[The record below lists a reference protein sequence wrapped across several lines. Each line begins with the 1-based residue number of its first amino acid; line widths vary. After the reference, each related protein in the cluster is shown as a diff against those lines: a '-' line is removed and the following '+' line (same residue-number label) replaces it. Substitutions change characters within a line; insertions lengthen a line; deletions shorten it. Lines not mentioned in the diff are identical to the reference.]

1 MGIEYRN
8 YNLGDEIT
16 PLVKTM
22 SQEAINDFEG
32 SAGVKHPTQFTD
44 TEFAQERLG
53 TAGTIA
59 SGRMSVTFCLEL
71 MRRNFGADSFNR
83 TGMVDLRN
91 LLPVRPGNTITF
103 TGKIIDIARE
113 ANGNKVTVE
122 INATNDDG
130 NLTGVGKGSVIVPSG
145 YFAPEE

>member
-1 MGIEYRN
+1 MGIEYRS

-16 PLVKTM
+16 PLIKTM

-32 SAGVKHPTQFTD
+32 CAGVKHPTQFTD

-91 LLPVRPGNTITF
+91 LRPVRPGNTITF
-103 TGKIIDIARE
+103 TGKIIDISRE
-113 ANGNKVTVE
+113 ANGNKITVE
-122 INATNDDG
+122 INATNDEG

>member
-1 MGIEYRN
+1 MGIEYRS

-16 PLVKTM
+16 PLIKTM

-91 LLPVRPGNTITF
+91 LRPVRPGNTITF
-103 TGKIIDIARE
+103 TGKIIDISRE
-113 ANGNKVTVE
+113 ANGYKITVE
-122 INATNDDG
+122 INATNDEG

>member
-1 MGIEYRN
+1 MGIEYRS

-83 TGMVDLRN
+83 RGMVDLRN
-91 LLPVRPGNTITF
+91 LRPVRPGNTITF
-103 TGKIIDIARE
+103 TGKIIDISRE

-122 INATNDDG
+122 INATNDEG

>member
-1 MGIEYRN
+1 MGIEYRS

-16 PLVKTM
+16 PLIKTM

-91 LLPVRPGNTITF
+91 LRPVRPGNTITF
-103 TGKIIDIARE
+103 TGKIIDISRE
-113 ANGNKVTVE
+113 ANGNKITVE
-122 INATNDDG
+122 INATNDEG
-130 NLTGVGKGSVIVPSG
+130 NLTGVGKGSGIVPSG

>member
-1 MGIEYRN
+1 MGVEYRN
-8 YNLGDEIT
+8 YNLGDDIT
-16 PLVKTM
+16 PLVKSM
-22 SQEAINDFEG
+22 SQEAINNFEG

-71 MRRNFGADSFNR
+71 MRRNFGDDSLNR

-91 LLPVRPGNTITF
+91 LRPVRPGNTITF
-103 TGKIIDIARE
+103 TGKIIDISRE
-113 ANGNKVTVE
+113 ANGNKITVE
-122 INATNDDG
+122 INATNDEG

>member
-1 MGIEYRN
+1 MGIEYRS

-16 PLVKTM
+16 PLIKTM

-91 LLPVRPGNTITF
+91 LRPVRPGNTITF
-103 TGKIIDIARE
+103 TGKIIDISRE
-113 ANGNKVTVE
+113 ANGNKITVE
-122 INATNDDG
+122 INATNDEG
-130 NLTGVGKGSVIVPSG
+130 NLTGVGKGSMIVPSG

>member
-1 MGIEYRN
+1 MGIEYRS

-16 PLVKTM
+16 PLIKTM

-71 MRRNFGADSFNR
+71 MRRNFGADSFGKYSGR
-83 TGMVDLRN
+83 SSFTQVLDEVVKAADLNEQQLARLIKSFHEN
-91 LLPVRPGNTITF
+91 DLL
-103 TGKIIDIARE
+103 D
-113 ANGNKVTVE
+113 
-122 INATNDDG
+122 
-130 NLTGVGKGSVIVPSG
+130 
-145 YFAPEE
+145 

>member
-1 MGIEYRN
+1 MGIEYRS

-16 PLVKTM
+16 PLIKTM

-91 LLPVRPGNTITF
+91 LRPVRPGNTITF
-103 TGKIIDIARE
+103 TGKIIDISRE
-113 ANGNKVTVE
+113 ANGNKIPVE
-122 INATNDDG
+122 IKATKEEG
-130 NLTGVGKGSVIVPSG
+130 TLSGVGNGGVMGPRG
-145 YFAPEE
+145 YFAREE

>member
-1 MGIEYRN
+1 MGIEYRS
-8 YNLGDEIT
+8 YNLGDDIT
-16 PLVKTM
+16 PLIKTM

-91 LLPVRPGNTITF
+91 LRPVRPGNTITF
-103 TGKIIDIARE
+103 TGKIIDISRE
-113 ANGNKVTVE
+113 ANGNKITVE
-122 INATNDDG
+122 INATQATKSDDC
-130 NLTGVGKGSVIVPSG
+130 LVKLFFV
-145 YFAPEE
+145 

>member
-1 MGIEYRN
+1 MGIEYRS

-44 TEFAQERLG
+44 TEFPQERLG
-53 TAGTIA
+53 TAGTKA

-91 LLPVRPGNTITF
+91 LRPVRPGNTITF
-103 TGKIIDIARE
+103 TGKIIDISRE

-122 INATNDDG
+122 INATNDEG

>member
-1 MGIEYRN
+1 MGIEYRS

-16 PLVKTM
+16 PLIKTM

-71 MRRNFGADSFNR
+71 MRRNFWCRF
-83 TGMVDLRN
+83 
-91 LLPVRPGNTITF
+91 I
-103 TGKIIDIARE
+103 
-113 ANGNKVTVE
+113 
-122 INATNDDG
+122 
-130 NLTGVGKGSVIVPSG
+130 
-145 YFAPEE
+145 

>member
-1 MGIEYRN
+1 MGIEYRS

-16 PLVKTM
+16 PLIKTM

-71 MRRNFGADSFNR
+71 MRRYFGADSFNR

-91 LLPVRPGNTITF
+91 LRPVRPGNTITF
-103 TGKIIDIARE
+103 TGKIIDISRE
-113 ANGNKVTVE
+113 ANGNKITVE
-122 INATNDDG
+122 INATNDEG
-130 NLTGVGKGSVIVPSG
+130 NLTGAVSYTHLTLPTNREV
-145 YFAPEE
+145 

>member
-16 PLVKTM
+16 PLVKIM

-91 LLPVRPGNTITF
+91 LRPVRPGNTITF

>member
-22 SQEAINDFEG
+22 SQGAINDFEG

-91 LLPVRPGNTITF
+91 LRPVRPGNTITF

>member
-1 MGIEYRN
+1 MGIEYRS

-16 PLVKTM
+16 PLIKTM

-91 LLPVRPGNTITF
+91 LRPVQPGNTITF
-103 TGKIIDIARE
+103 TGKIIDISRE
-113 ANGNKVTVE
+113 ANGNKITVE
-122 INATNDDG
+122 INATNDEG

>member
-91 LLPVRPGNTITF
+91 LRPVRPGNTITF

>member
-1 MGIEYRN
+1 MGIEYRS

-71 MRRNFGADSFNR
+71 MRRNFGSDSFNR

-91 LLPVRPGNTITF
+91 LRPVRPGNTITF
-103 TGKIIDIARE
+103 TGKIIDISRE
-113 ANGNKVTVE
+113 ANGNKITVE
-122 INATNDDG
+122 INATNDEG

>member
-1 MGIEYRN
+1 MGVEYRN
-8 YNLGDEIT
+8 YNLGDDIT
-16 PLVKTM
+16 PLVKSM
-22 SQEAINDFEG
+22 SQEAINNVEG

-91 LLPVRPGNTITF
+91 LRPVRPGNTITF
-103 TGKIIDIARE
+103 TGKIIDISRE
-113 ANGNKVTVE
+113 ANGNKITVE
-122 INATNDDG
+122 INATNDEG